1 MTLWEIDIY
10 PSDNEINRAGH
21 RIEAD
26 ARDLG
31 WTEPLSVEAGHGY
44 LIQANLDATQIEQ
57 LTHHLLSDRVTER
70 AIVAMVGDASLAE
83 PPLEGASLITV
94 LPKPGVTDPVAL
106 SLMGSLKSFGMEAQA
121 CCKLPK

>member
-94 LPKPGVTDPVAL
+94 L
-106 SLMGSLKSFGMEAQA
+106 SLIHI
-121 CCKLPK
+121 